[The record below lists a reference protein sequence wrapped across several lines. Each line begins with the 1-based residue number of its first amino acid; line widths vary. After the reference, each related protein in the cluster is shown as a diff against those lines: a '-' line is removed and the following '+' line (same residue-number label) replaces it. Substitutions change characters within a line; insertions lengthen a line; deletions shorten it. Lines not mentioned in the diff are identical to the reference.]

1 MIYFLKV
8 MIDSKDEL
16 DRMQSVLNLDE
27 KKFHQLS
34 KIKQD
39 EADKRIKHYKKQIIN
54 LSTTTKILSPLTAF
68 IGVNG
73 NELTNIHYHMDNTEE
88 AGALRVLRVAKFFT
102 HNETYVVKNR

>member
-27 KKFHQLS
+27 KKFQQLS

-39 EADKRIKHYKKQIIN
+39 EADKRIKHYKKQ
-54 LSTTTKILSPLTAF
+54 TAF

-73 NELTNIHYHMDNTEE
+73 NELTNIHYPMDNTEE